1 MSDRE
6 RSRSPDR
13 GDPPVADTEK
23 DFPPAAGDEKA
34 PAVSRDD
41 NVNVNSNANSNSNS
55 NSNININSNGD
66 SAPANDSADGA
77 GGGDEI
83 KLYVGNL
90 DYGTLL
96 LLLYHVEILIP
107 PLVASKLKR
116 GNTKVDSRCN
126 ITNSFDS

>member
-6 RSRSPDR
+6 RSRSRSP
-13 GDPPVADTEK
+13 DPPVAGTEK
-23 DFPPAAGDEKA
+23 DFPPAGVPASATAGDEKA
-34 PAVSRDD
+34 PADPQDD
-41 NVNVNSNANSNSNS
+41 SANA
-55 NSNININSNGD
+55 NSNGD
-66 SAPANDSADGA
+66 SAPPNDSADGA